1 MGPGLLDLMEEG
13 LGAWTSGSGGEGTC
27 YCDRSCFPEN
37 SFIKVPTHIVN
48 SQNCIL
54 PMVIRV
60 DRSIQGEVS
69 V

>member
-1 MGPGLLDLMEEG
+1 MAQTQAQHVQSLHRLQVY
-13 LGAWTSGSGGEGTC
+13 SFQHC

-37 SFIKVPTHIVN
+37 PFIKVSAHIVN

-54 PMVIRV
+54 PVVRRV